1 MSSVQEQQLEITQP
15 TRIEDEIDAKVH
27 DVLKEESL
35 EHLIALDPFLH
46 TVRILHSP
54 SV

>member
-1 MSSVQEQQLEITQP
+1 MQEQQLEITQS
-15 TRIEDEIDAKVH
+15 RQEEDEIDAKEH

-35 EHLIALDPFLH
+35 EHLIALDPLLH